1 MTKIRTMY
9 KIRSKTISIIRPL
22 FMVLT
27 IFVVGCKEQETKEK
41 PKDNI
46 ENYSDSIDEKSSQN
60 NSPLNYNQNTV
71 FQQIHSNLNGMVSE
85 FVRKIYQDKNGTFW
99 FGTNGDGIIRYNN
112 KSLEGL
118 NISEDFNGNAGAVRG
133 IIEDKMANIW
143 FGTSSGLIKYDGK
156 KFEIFSKEDGLPSKE
171 IWGLTID
178 EEGLIWVGTTE
189 GISQFDGKNFTNF
202 SLPKTL
208 IKDSKPMLS
217 DKLVFKFL
225 EDQNGTMWFVTDG
238 NGIYKYKDNNFT
250 QLTRSNGLTDNNVA
264 DVFED
269 SKGNIWIGTFNGGVS
284 KYDGSTFSDFTKDGI
299 IDGPETYN
307 FCEDNNGNIWFS
319 AENYGV
325 YRYDGEEFTQFTT
338 KEGLATNTIQNI
350 FEDNKGQIW
359 FSTWEGISLY
369 DGKEITNVSDKE
381 PWTK

>member
-1 MTKIRTMY
+1 LSGIQIKTKWNNSIKIFINKDMAYMRTLQGMA
-9 KIRSKTISIIRPL
+9 SSSG
-22 FMVLT
+22 FA
-27 IFVVGCKEQETKEK
+27 VGITCV
-41 PKDNI
+41 
-46 ENYSDSIDEKSSQN
+46 YSDEYEES
-60 NSPLNYNQNTV
+60 V
-71 FQQIHSNLNGMVSE
+71 VSH
-85 FVRKIYQDKNGTFW
+85 Y
-99 FGTNGDGIIRYNN
+99 
-112 KSLEGL
+112 
-118 NISEDFNGNAGAVRG
+118 NISEEQVSNEIARLKEGFEKAKSLMQDIIKVSEKFSDKKVKEIFNTHLMILNDP
-133 IIEDKMANIW
+133 ELFEKM
-143 FGTSSGLIKYDGK
+143 SGLIKEK
-156 KFEIFSKEDGLPSKE
+156 KINAEHA
-171 IWGLTID
+171 
-178 EEGLIWVGTTE
+178 
-189 GISQFDGKNFTNF
+189 
-202 SLPKTL
+202 
-208 IKDSKPMLS
+208 
-217 DKLVFKFL
+217 
-225 EDQNGTMWFVTDG
+225 
-238 NGIYKYKDNNFT
+238 
-250 QLTRSNGLTDNNVA
+250 VA

>member
-1 MTKIRTMY
+1 MY
-9 KIRSKTISIIRPL
+9 KIRSKAILIIRP
-22 FMVLT
+22 FFIVLT
-27 IFVVGCKEQETKEK
+27 ILVVGCKEKGIREI
-41 PKDNI
+41 PKDNT
-46 ENYSDSIDEKSSQN
+46 EHYSDAFDEKSSQN
-60 NSPLNYNQNTV
+60 NPPLIYHQNTV
-71 FQQIHSNLNGMVSE
+71 FQQKHSNLNGMVSE

-112 KSLEGL
+112 KSLEEF
-118 NISEDFNGNAGAVRG
+118 NISEDFNGSAGAVRG
-133 IIEDKMANIW
+133 IIEDKMGNIW

-156 KFEIFSKEDGLPSKE
+156 KFKIFSKEEGLPGKE

-178 EEGLIWVGTTE
+178 EEGLIWVGTTQ
-189 GISQFDGKNFTNF
+189 GIYQFDGKNFTNF
-202 SLPKTL
+202 TLPKSS

-217 DKLVFKFL
+217 DKLVFKFM
-225 EDQNGTMWFVTDG
+225 EDKNGTMWFVTDG
-238 NGIYKYKDNNFT
+238 NGIYKYKNNNFT

-269 SKGNIWIGTFNGGVS
+269 SKGNLWIGTFNGGVS
-284 KYDGSTFSDFTKDGI
+284 KYDGNTFTNFTKNGV

-307 FCEDNNGNIWFS
+307 FCEDHKGNIWFS
-319 AENYGV
+319 AENFGV
-325 YRYDGEEFTQFTT
+325 YRYDGEKFTQFTT

-369 DGKEITNVSDKE
+369 DGKEIMNISDKE

>member
-1 MTKIRTMY
+1 MY